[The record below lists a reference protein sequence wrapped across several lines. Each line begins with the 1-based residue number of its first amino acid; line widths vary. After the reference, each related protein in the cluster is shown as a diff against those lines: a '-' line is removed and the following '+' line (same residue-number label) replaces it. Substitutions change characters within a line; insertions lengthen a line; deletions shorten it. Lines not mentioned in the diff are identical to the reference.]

1 LIATYERIF
10 ERLLLVLER
19 LGSKA
24 TLGVFIIVE
33 GKKDS
38 LALLKLGIV
47 GSTIQVKG
55 SGRVLEDC
63 LELDFGNEVVVLV
76 DFDEHGTE
84 LAKEIV
90 KILEPRKI
98 KIDLKIWKE
107 IRALVRKDI
116 KDIEGLPSYFERLKK
131 KVQN

>member
-1 LIATYERIF
+1 M
-10 ERLLLVLER
+10 
-19 LGSKA
+19 
-24 TLGVFIIVE
+24 E

-116 KDIEGLPSYFERLKK
+116 KDIEGLPSYLERLKK